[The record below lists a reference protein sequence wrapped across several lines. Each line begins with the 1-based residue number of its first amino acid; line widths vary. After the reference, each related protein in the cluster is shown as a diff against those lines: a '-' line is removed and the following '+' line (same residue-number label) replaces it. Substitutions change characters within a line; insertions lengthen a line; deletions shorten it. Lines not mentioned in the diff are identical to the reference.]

1 MSTRGDKI
9 AEMKA
14 EGATLKEIADKTG
27 ISRQRVHTLL
37 KTDEVAQRSDMD
49 FSRSTQKKMRQHQ
62 FLESL
67 ALNAFDVKQACVAAE
82 VPRSTYRQWMKTD
95 PEFIDQIGGLRE
107 EACQSLEAMAFQ
119 IAKGEFPGMDKPSP
133 DMIKFM
139 LKNLHRDYQD
149 TKKLEVTGKVEHKH
163 EHDFQGW
170 SKEQLE
176 HYVETGEEMVP
187 NAEGVYEPVES

>member
-1 MSTRGDKI
+1 MAKMRSK
-9 AEMKA
+9 
-14 EGATLKEIADKTG
+14 GASLTEIADKTG
-27 ISRQRVHTLL
+27 ISKQRVHTLL
-37 KTDEVAQRSDMD
+37 KQDEVAKTSDKD
-49 FSRSTQKKMRQHQ
+49 YRPTTQKKIRQTQ
-62 FLESL
+62 FLEAL
-67 ALNAFDVKQACVAAE
+67 ALNSFDVKTACLSSE
-82 VPRSTYRQWMKTD
+82 TPRSTNRQWMKTD
-95 PEFIDQIGGLRE
+95 PEFIDQIGQLRE

-119 IAKGEFPGMDKPSP
+119 IAKGEFPGMEKPNA

-149 TKKLEVTGKVEHKH
+149 TKKLEVSGKIEHKH

-170 SKEQLE
+170 STEQLE